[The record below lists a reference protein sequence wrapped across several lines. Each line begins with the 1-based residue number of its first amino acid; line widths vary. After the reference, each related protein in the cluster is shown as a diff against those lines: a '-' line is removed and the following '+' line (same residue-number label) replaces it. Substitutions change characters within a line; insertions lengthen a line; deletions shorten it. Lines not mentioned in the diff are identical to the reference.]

1 VSLPTISLFRD
12 NAGASCYGRALARG
26 VMLIKTRTV
35 ISIERML
42 RSFEDRMWGIEDR
55 LRLSHVSVAQGGSS
69 RHGERY

>member
-1 VSLPTISLFRD
+1 
-12 NAGASCYGRALARG
+12 
-26 VMLIKTRTV
+26 MLIKTRTV